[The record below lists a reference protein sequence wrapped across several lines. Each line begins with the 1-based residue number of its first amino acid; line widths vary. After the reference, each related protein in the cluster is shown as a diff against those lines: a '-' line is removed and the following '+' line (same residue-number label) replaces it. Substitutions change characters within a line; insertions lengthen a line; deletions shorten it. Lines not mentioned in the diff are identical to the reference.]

1 MAQKIITNLWFDD
14 QAEEAVAFYTS
25 LFKNSRVVSVAR
37 YTDAGPGEPGSVM
50 TVDFELDGQRF
61 VAING
66 GPLFPFTEAMSL
78 QVDCEDQAE
87 IDYFWD
93 ALTADGGSES
103 QCGWCK
109 DRWGLS
115 WQIVPGGMEELF
127 SNPDPSRA
135 KRAMEAML
143 GMKKL
148 DIAALQAAADGA

>member
-1 MAQKIITNLWFDD
+1 MAQKIITNLWFDT

-37 YTDAGPGEPGSVM
+37 YSDAGPGEPGSVM
-50 TVDFELDGQRF
+50 TVEFELDGQRF

-66 GPLFPFTEAMSL
+66 GPQFPFTEAMSL

-109 DRWGLS
+109 DRWGLN
-115 WQIVPGGMEELF
+115 WQIVPGGMEEF
-127 SNPDPSRA
+127 FASSDPART
-135 KRAMEAML
+135 KRAMEAMF
-143 GMKKL
+143 GMRKL
-148 DIAALQAAADGA
+148 DLAALQAAADGT

>member
-1 MAQKIITNLWFDD
+1 MAQKIITNLWFDN

-37 YTDAGPGEPGSVM
+37 YTDAGPGAPGSVM

-87 IDYFWD
+87 VDYFWD